1 MATKKLK
8 IGNVPNLRF
17 REFEGEWEMKKLEDV
32 CVTIGDGL
40 HGTPEYSQHTGYYFI
55 NGNNL
60 VGGQV
65 VISDSTKEVGY
76 NDWLKNRKK
85 ITDNTLFLSINGT
98 IGNVARFNNE
108 NVMLG
113 KSVAYLDFKINSNF
127 YYQLLKSNKIQNH
140 FYSELT
146 GTTIKNLSLKTIRE
160 TEIAYPSI
168 LEQEKIASFLSLI
181 DNRIHTQNKIILE
194 LESLIK
200 GLIEDLFAQR
210 LRFKDDKGSPFPE
223 WKVERLGE
231 IYSFKVTNSFSREN
245 LNYDNGT
252 IKNIHYGDIHTKFKT
267 LFDITKESVPF
278 INPEM
283 PTNKISEDNYCK
295 EGDLILADA
304 SEDLNDVGKS
314 IELVNLNN
322 ERLLSG
328 LHTILARP
336 GLKML
341 SIGFGGYLFKSNF
354 IRTKIQ
360 KEAQGSKVL
369 SISTSRLSNIII
381 SFPSIREQTLI
392 TNFLSSIDEKID
404 VEKTLLQQLENQKK
418 YLLSNLFA

>member
-1 MATKKLK
+1 
-8 IGNVPNLRF
+8 LRF
-17 REFEGEWEMKKLEDV
+17 GEFEGEWEMKKLGDV
-32 CVTIGDGL
+32 TEKINSGKTPLGGETIYTSEGVLFIRSQNINNDRLELEHPVFIPEKINKEMKNSIVQANDILLNITGASLGRSCVVPGDFNIGNVNQHVCIIRLSKGYSSKFIQPILSSNNGQNIFKSVQTGSGREGL
-40 HGTPEYSQHTGYYFI
+40 NFESIKSIKVYFPS
-55 NGNNL
+55 L
-60 VGGQV
+60 AEQ
-65 VISDSTKEVGY
+65 
-76 NDWLKNRKK
+76 KK
-85 ITDNTLFLSINGT
+85 IADFLSI
-98 IGNVARFNNE
+98 IDDR
-108 NVMLG
+108 
-113 KSVAYLDFKINSNF
+113 
-127 YYQLLKSNKIQNH
+127 IQ
-140 FYSELT
+140 
-146 GTTIKNLSLKTIRE
+146 
-160 TEIAYPSI
+160 
-168 LEQEKIASFLSLI
+168 
-181 DNRIHTQNKIILE
+181 TQNKIILE